1 MPAYWMPCVLPPRN
15 DIVHHSH
22 GVERSQL
29 RRGKLAREPTALE
42 MKSALPLAR
51 IRHDLRHSS
60 IPTHSER
67 GGARAAGEGAERKT
81 ERPRLLIAPRNRNQR
96 SPLCFSPPCRVCG
109 RNFGANRGGE
119 IPRLAEAKGGT
130 YHRHLATKYYASS
143 KLRVAALTPCPPHF
157 SP

>member
-67 GGARAAGEGAERKT
+67 GGARAAGEGQKET